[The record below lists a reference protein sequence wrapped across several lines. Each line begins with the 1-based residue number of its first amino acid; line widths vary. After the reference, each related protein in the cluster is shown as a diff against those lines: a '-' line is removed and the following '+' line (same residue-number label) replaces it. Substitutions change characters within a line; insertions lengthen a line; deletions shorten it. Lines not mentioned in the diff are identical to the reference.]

1 MLQRSSLIAFL
12 TIVLAGCGSES
23 TSTSTSTSTS
33 ASASASTT
41 SSAAAAPASTRSEAV
56 TCDIHYAEV
65 REAILGVLRG
75 TESLSLIS
83 LATGSS
89 EGVLSAPA
97 AGTTPAQMN
106 CRSQSRSLRRDRKP
120 NTGVAWALAPQCDAL
135 LQRLDSSCLKPLAEQ
150 GTPFSRACNLALVG
164 VASVS
169 GGQQANMSNAGL
181 CESAMRDL

>member
-1 MLQRSSLIAFL
+1 MLNRIALLALIAL
-12 TIVLAGCGSES
+12 TVSGCGSETAQS
-23 TSTSTSTSTS
+23 GS
-33 ASASASTT
+33 AAPE
-41 SSAAAAPASTRSEAV
+41 SSAAASAGASARSTPREEV

-120 NTGVAWALAPQCDAL
+120 NTGVAWTLAPQCDAL

-150 GTPFSRACNLALVG
+150 GTPFSRACTMALVG
-164 VASVS
+164 LASVS

-181 CESAMRDL
+181 CESAIRDL